1 MYKSIYVP
9 VDNSDHSN
17 RAVACSIA
25 LGKAFSA
32 KLVGCH
38 VYAAKLHD
46 YRFRQMEYTLPEEY
60 IDEVELERQRKI
72 HDSLITMGLKL
83 ISDSYLDGM
92 SRLCGES
99 GLAFEPRMM
108 DGKHHIEILKDVVGS
123 QHDLVVIGALGIG
136 RARDSVIGSVCER
149 VARQSDRDVWVV
161 KHVPEPG
168 EAERDT
174 ILVGVDGSPQSF
186 GALMTAIDLAHTFG
200 KKVEAIAVY
209 DPYLHYSV
217 FNGIVNVLTEQA
229 AKVFRFEEQNQLH
242 EEIIDT
248 GLAQIYQSHL
258 EVGERMASEAGVAI
272 KKTLL
277 DGKPFQKIIDHARKT
292 NPWLIVL
299 GRIGVHSPKDETNL
313 GSNTENILRAAP
325 CDVLLSTRLEVPR
338 LDVRAEETIRW
349 TPEAEARMTHVPE
362 QVKGIARTGV
372 LRLALEKGHSVIT
385 NAVIDEAMDRF
396 MPKSASAATKALA
409 EAVALERAKAGP
421 VSMCRSCGVA
431 ATQTGAVKCTVC
443 GADGLRGDLAG
454 DDREDR
460 GGGGRPPG
468 GDHLRRAQA
477 ALVGGCAEGPLDHE
491 ERLPAPP
498 GEGAGR
504 EARAHDEARRDHA
517 RLRPAGDRG
526 GDGVAAR
533 DPGARPPALHRRRSP
548 AAAAEGPGAG
558 GEARLIARDERK
570 NPLIST
576 FEWTNDAAQRVFR
589 VPAGFMRNKTQER
602 IEELARER
610 AATTIDLALVEDGI
624 EFGKQMMAEMM
635 ATYSG
640 TGRERRGAGRG
651 AAAAPSAA
659 ARRAGSGRAGR
670 RRVAATSTRCD
681 RAEPR
686 AGPARTQ
693 GTQMAAYRFCRT
705 DDIALLV
712 DALNRCWA
720 PYCPD
725 EPPMTRDRVQ
735 AIDPRPAG
743 LVQQLHGRVLGPRPG
758 RRPDRRQ
765 AAVRYARPPDRGP
778 SRSSATR
785 SWPAP
790 AGLARLQALD
800 SRPASDGRRDPRDP
814 RPGLR
819 AVQRQRLRA
828 GSAADRLRPAS
839 VTRDGTPRARR
850 TDAAGS

>member
-17 RAVACSIA
+17 RAVACSVE

-92 SRLCGES
+92 SRLCGQS

-108 DGKHHIEILKDVVGS
+108 DGKHHIEILKDLAGS
-123 QHDLVVIGALGIG
+123 QHDLVVIGALGVG

-149 VARQSDRDVWVV
+149 VARESDRDVWVV

-174 ILVGVDGSPQSF
+174 ILVGIDGSPQSF
-186 GALMTAIDLAHTFG
+186 GALMTAIELARTFD
-200 KKVEAIAVY
+200 KRIEAIAVY
-209 DPYLHYSV
+209 DPYLHYAV

-258 EVGERMASEAGVAI
+258 EVGERMANEAGVTI

-277 DGKPFQKIIDHARKT
+277 DGKPFQKILDHARKT

-299 GRIGVHSPKDETNL
+299 GRIGVHSPKDETGL
-313 GSNTENILRAAP
+313 GSNVENILRAAS

-338 LDVRAEETIRW
+338 LDVRAEETVRW
-349 TPEAEARMTHVPE
+349 TPEAEARMKNVPE

-385 NAVIDEAMDRF
+385 SAVIDEAMDRF

-409 EAVALERAKAGP
+409 EAVALERAKSGP

-431 ATQTGAVKCTVC
+431 ATQSGAVKCTVC
-443 GADGLRGDLAG
+443 GGTDFEVISHEMIEKIAAVEGGLEEETTYDGRKLRWSEDARKGLWTMKNAYQRRRVKARVEKRARMMKLDAITLDFARHVIEEETGAPLEIGTTSPGLR
-454 DDREDR
+454 EPQ
-460 GGGGRPPG
+460 GRPDPSTSSG
-468 GDHLRRAQA
+468 S
-477 ALVGGCAEGPLDHE
+477 
-491 ERLPAPP
+491 
-498 GEGAGR
+498 
-504 EARAHDEARRDHA
+504 ARAASSDDK
-517 RLRPAGDRG
+517 RL
-526 GDGVAAR
+526 VAR
-533 DPGARPPALHRRRSP
+533 D
-548 AAAAEGPGAG
+548 
-558 GEARLIARDERK
+558 DKK

-576 FEWTNDAAQRVFR
+576 FEWTADAAARILR
-589 VPAGFMRNKTQER
+589 VPAGYMRDKTQER

-610 AATTIDLALVEDGI
+610 TATTIDLTLVEEGI
-624 EFGKQMMAEMM
+624 EIGKRMMAEMI
-635 ATYSG
+635 ATYQSPASA
-640 TGRERRGAGRG
+640 TPKPMLNEVSPLTARE
-651 AAAAPSAA
+651 AAAP
-659 ARRAGSGRAGR
+659 
-670 RRVAATSTRCD
+670 
-681 RAEPR
+681 PK
-686 AGPARTQ
+686 
-693 GTQMAAYRFCRT
+693 
-705 DDIALLV
+705 
-712 DALNRCWA
+712 
-720 PYCPD
+720 
-725 EPPMTRDRVQ
+725 
-735 AIDPRPAG
+735 
-743 LVQQLHGRVLGPRPG
+743 
-758 RRPDRRQ
+758 
-765 AAVRYARPPDRGP
+765 
-778 SRSSATR
+778 
-785 SWPAP
+785 
-790 AGLARLQALD
+790 LA
-800 SRPASDGRRDPRDP
+800 
-814 RPGLR
+814 
-819 AVQRQRLRA
+819 
-828 GSAADRLRPAS
+828 
-839 VTRDGTPRARR
+839 
-850 TDAAGS
+850 

>member
-17 RAVACSIA
+17 RAVACSLA
-25 LGKAFSA
+25 LGKAYSA

-92 SRLCGES
+92 SRQCKES
-99 GLAFEPRMM
+99 SIEFEPRMM
-108 DGKHHIEILKDVVGS
+108 DGKHHLEILKDLEDS

-149 VARQSDRDVWVV
+149 VARQANRDVWVV

-186 GALMTAIDLAHTFG
+186 GALMTAIDLARTFG
-200 KKVEAIAVY
+200 KKVETIAVY

-258 EVGERMASEAGVAI
+258 EVAERMANEAGVEI

-292 NPWLIVL
+292 NPFLIAL
-299 GRIGVHSPKDETNL
+299 GRIGVHSPKDEAAL
-313 GSNTENILRAAP
+313 GSNAENILRAAP
-325 CDVLLSTRLEVPR
+325 CDVLLSTRLEVPTI
-338 LDVRAEETIRW
+338 DVRAEETIRW
-349 TPEAEARMTHVPE
+349 TPEAEKRMLNVPE

-409 EAVALERAKAGP
+409 EAVALERAKSGP
-421 VSMCRSCGVA
+421 VSMCKSCGVA
-431 ATQTGAVKCTVC
+431 ATQSGAVKCTVC
-443 GADGLRGDLAG
+443 GSTDFEVISQDMI
-454 DDREDR
+454 EKI
-460 GGGGRPPG
+460 
-468 GDHLRRAQA
+468 
-477 ALVGGCAEGPLDHE
+477 
-491 ERLPAPP
+491 
-498 GEGAGR
+498 
-504 EARAHDEARRDHA
+504 
-517 RLRPAGDRG
+517 
-526 GDGVAAR
+526 
-533 DPGARPPALHRRRSP
+533 
-548 AAAAEGPGAG
+548 AAAEGGLEEETTYDGRKLRWSEDARKGLWTMKNAYQRRRVKARVEKRARMMKLDAITLDFARQVIEEETGTPLDIKSSAPQAAT
-558 GEARLIARDERK
+558 EARLVARDDKK

-576 FEWTNDAAQRVFR
+576 FEWAEDATQRILR

-602 IEELARER
+602 VEVLARER
-610 AATTIDLALVEDGI
+610 GAAKIDLALVEEGI
-624 EFGKQMMAEMM
+624 EIGKKIMAEVI
-635 ATYSG
+635 AAYPN
-640 TGRERRGAGRG
+640 AGKG
-651 AAAAPSAA
+651 AAASPMGHGPAQAHKVAEAQNKNIADAQNKAQVVPAV
-659 ARRAGSGRAGR
+659 GSG
-670 RRVAATSTRCD
+670 
-681 RAEPR
+681 
-686 AGPARTQ
+686 
-693 GTQMAAYRFCRT
+693 Y
-705 DDIALLV
+705 
-712 DALNRCWA
+712 LNEVSSQTV
-720 PYCPD
+720 P
-725 EPPMTRDRVQ
+725 
-735 AIDPRPAG
+735 
-743 LVQQLHGRVLGPRPG
+743 HKPG
-758 RRPDRRQ
+758 DNREH
-765 AAVRYARPPDRGP
+765 
-778 SRSSATR
+778 
-785 SWPAP
+785 
-790 AGLARLQALD
+790 
-800 SRPASDGRRDPRDP
+800 
-814 RPGLR
+814 
-819 AVQRQRLRA
+819 
-828 GSAADRLRPAS
+828 
-839 VTRDGTPRARR
+839 
-850 TDAAGS
+850 